1 MKSYRLT
8 KRMADKERSPE
19 LRWIVKM
26 YKKESGISEMAD
38 VTAVTNENLV
48 AAKSSIRDMDKAKE
62 AMQSLKNIIMF
73 RPSEALLAQTSNL
86 PQDAPQLIE

>member
-1 MKSYRLT
+1 
-8 KRMADKERSPE
+8 
-19 LRWIVKM
+19 M

-62 AMQSLKNIIMF
+62 AMQSLKSIIMF

-86 PQDAPQLIE
+86 RQDAPQLIE